1 MTTMLEVAKRAGVS
15 KATVSRVL
23 SGNGYVG
30 EETRARVFQA
40 IEESGYR
47 PNLLARQLATRKSQT
62 LGLVMTNTLYHGSY
76 FSELLSQAARMAE
89 ERGRQLIL
97 ADGKHSAE
105 QERQAIQLLLDLRCD
120 ALIIYPRFLSPDE
133 MDEIIAS
140 HRQPIM
146 IFNRR
151 LRKNPSHCIF
161 ADHRAACFNAV
172 THLIHLGHREIAFVS
187 GAPGSP
193 TSIERLSGYRAALTH
208 HKLPINEALIIE
220 GRWTPESG
228 YEAARRLLANGR
240 AFSALVAA
248 NDNMAIGALKG
259 LRDAGIMVPQQVS
272 VVGFDDTPTAPFTSP
287 SLSSVKI
294 PVTGMI
300 TETINKLIAMLDG
313 GEMNNRNDFSGELIA
328 RDSLAPGPFF
338 PA

>member
-30 EETRARVFQA
+30 EETKARVFKA

-120 ALIIYPRFLSPDE
+120 ALIIYPRFLSTDE
-133 MDEIIAS
+133 MDDIIAS

-146 IFNRR
+146 VFNRR

-161 ADHRAACFNAV
+161 ADHKAACFDAV
-172 THLIHLGHREIAFVS
+172 SHLIRQGHREIAFVS
-187 GAPGSP
+187 GASGSP
-193 TSIERLSGYRAALTH
+193 TSLERLSGYRAALTH
-208 HKLPINEALIIE
+208 HRLPVDDALIIE
-220 GRWTPESG
+220 GRWTPQSG
-228 YEAARRLLANGR
+228 YDAVQQLLEKGRR
-240 AFSALVAA
+240 FSALVAA
-248 NDNMAIGALKG
+248 NDNMATGAIKG
-259 LRDAGIMVPQQVS
+259 LHEAGIAVPQQVS
-272 VVGFDDTPTAPFTSP
+272 IVGFDDTPTAPFTLP

-313 GEMNNRNDFSGELIA
+313 GELNNRNNFSGELIV
-328 RDSLAPGPFF
+328 RDSLAPGPWFQ
-338 PA
+338 A